1 MRLFLGSF
9 AKLEHYGILK
19 SHFSFLEAKWVQK
32 HNIHLTYL
40 FLGER
45 PNPYG
50 IIEKLERIEY
60 EKKDI
65 PLHGLGFFGHPPKV
79 LYTKAQDEGIVEL
92 HHKIVKRLQIE
103 PNQPFVP
110 HVTLCRIKSS
120 QRFSR
125 FIETLQK
132 LEHHHFGTLHQELHL
147 IESLLT
153 PKGPKYKIIHT
164 F

>member
-9 AKLEHYGILK
+9 ARLEHYGMVK
-19 SHFSFLEAKWVQK
+19 SRFSFLEAKWVEK

-50 IIEKLERIEY
+50 IIEKLEGIEY
-60 EKKDI
+60 KKKDI
-65 PLHGLGFFGHPPKV
+65 PLYGLGFFGHPPKV
-79 LYTKAQDEGIVEL
+79 LYTKISDDEIVKL
-92 HHKIVKRLQIE
+92 HHKIVDRLQIE
-103 PNQPFVP
+103 PKQPFLP
-110 HVTLCRIKSS
+110 HVTLCRIKRAH
-120 QRFSR
+120 RFSR
-125 FIETLQK
+125 FIETIR
-132 LEHHHFGTLHQELHL
+132 EFGHHHLGTLHQELHL
-147 IESLLT
+147 IESFLT

>member
-9 AKLEHYGILK
+9 ATIEYYGLIK
-19 SHFSFLEAKWVQK
+19 KHFSFMEAKWVEK

-40 FLGER
+40 FLGDR

-50 IIEKLERIEY
+50 IIDKLENIHY

-65 PLHGLGFFGHPPKV
+65 PLHSLGFFGHPPKV
-79 LYTKAQDEGIVEL
+79 LFTKANDETIIDL
-92 HHKIVKRLQIE
+92 HKQILDRLQIK
-103 PNQPFVP
+103 PDKPFVP
-110 HVTLCRIKSS
+110 HVTLCRIKRVYGFD
-120 QRFSR
+120 RFVSNIR
-125 FIETLQK
+125 ELQNR
-132 LEHHHFGTLHQELHL
+132 HFGTLHQELHL
-147 IESLLT
+147 IESFLT